1 MQYLVSIVT
10 LGVWASVAGGGV
22 TGLAQGGGSRALQP
36 SDPCL
41 VIPAPPEC
49 AQEGS
54 APDSSNNSDIEVE
67 PLPTPEPAPAPER
80 IIEDNN
86 EASTAPALT
95 TDEEEQVEE
104 STITPLYDD
113 NPEGEAELENE
124 IDQNPQTSN
133 RVGVG
138 LAKLLTLIYLAFT
151 GLGLVVSAAVALVTY
166 FVRRKNGGNTETS
179 FLKMPLIFG
188 CLVVLGGIV
197 YALLNTF

>member
-10 LGVWASVAGGGV
+10 LGLWVLVAGSGV
-22 TGLAQGGGSRALQP
+22 VTMAQGGASRTLQP

-49 AQEGS
+49 VPEEA
-54 APDSSNNSDIEVE
+54 APDPTNTSEIEIE
-67 PLPTPEPAPAPER
+67 PLPAPEPVPESR
-80 IIEDNN
+80 IIENR
-86 EASTAPALT
+86 EESRAPALT
-95 TDEEEQVEE
+95 EDEEEQVEE
-104 STITPLYDD
+104 STITPLYDED
-113 NPEGEAELENE
+113 PEAEAELESQV
-124 IDQNPQTSN
+124 DQSPRTDN

-151 GLGLVVSAAVALVTY
+151 SLGLVVSGAVAFVTY

-188 CLVVLGGIV
+188 CLVVFGGIV
-197 YALLNTF
+197 YALLNTL